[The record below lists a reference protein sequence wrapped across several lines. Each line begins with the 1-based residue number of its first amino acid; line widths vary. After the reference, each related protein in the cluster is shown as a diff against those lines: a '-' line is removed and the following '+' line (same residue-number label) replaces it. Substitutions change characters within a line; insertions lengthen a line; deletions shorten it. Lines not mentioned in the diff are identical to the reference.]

1 MRADVAYFGKR
12 SVELGQ
18 VLEITINQINYCI
31 AGNFRG
37 VFSFVRGF
45 HGFLKTTKTTK
56 ITRYTVC

>member
-45 HGFLKTTKTTK
+45 HGFFKTTKS
-56 ITRYTVC
+56 